1 MACNCHK
8 PCNQGV
14 CCSECV
20 EKDTC
25 ESRCPA
31 CTNNKQEKEEPK
43 SQKED

>member
-8 PCNQGV
+8 PCNQSV

-20 EKDTC
+20 VRDTC
-25 ESRCPA
+25 KERCPA
-31 CTNNKQEKEEPK
+31 CTDKQEKEEPK